1 MPSKNTSIFQRS
13 LTNAIYLISQTF
25 FASST
30 DGRRPDAS
38 IEVQGASPVLPSQQ
52 DQHDTLQT
60 SQAVLVDGDIAGLKA
75 TLSTYMFSFGSFF
88 EVLIIAGYMCDA
100 GRIVVLDDKLCLQL
114 VLDHNSSA
122 SSKLSTASVI
132 VVFQGVNSIARSSR
146 ARFVSMRVATG

>member
-1 MPSKNTSIFQRS
+1 M
-13 LTNAIYLISQTF
+13 
-25 FASST
+25 
-30 DGRRPDAS
+30 
-38 IEVQGASPVLPSQQ
+38 
-52 DQHDTLQT
+52 
-60 SQAVLVDGDIAGLKA
+60 LVDGDIAGFKA
-75 TLSTYMFSFGSFF
+75 TLSTCMFSFGLFF

-100 GRIVVLDDKLCLQL
+100 GHIVVLDDKLCLQR